1 MAKKIVILFV
11 LAVVCVFM
19 SACTDDDRIKPRLP
33 VGGNIEDI
41 PNYIIEGF
49 ALQNSIKGKT
59 DWEITG
65 KGAQVFELK
74 KKIYVQDFLMKNYD
88 DSGKYSTLTGKKGLI
103 YSDTNNLEI
112 SDDVVYKA
120 VNGMILK
127 TRKLYWD
134 NALKRM
140 HTDDEVIIIKGSSIL
155 KGIGLESDASMK
167 NMVIKKQVRLTA
179 KDIQEAEKK

>member
-1 MAKKIVILFV
+1 
-11 LAVVCVFM
+11 
-19 SACTDDDRIKPRLP
+19 
-33 VGGNIEDI
+33 
-41 PNYIIEGF
+41 
-49 ALQNSIKGKT
+49 
-59 DWEITG
+59 
-65 KGAQVFELK
+65 
-74 KKIYVQDFLMKNYD
+74 MKNYD